1 MIKQPKNQFGSWYI
15 VLREMILV
23 TFRT

>member
-1 MIKQPKNQFGSWYI
+1 MIKKPKNQFGSWYI